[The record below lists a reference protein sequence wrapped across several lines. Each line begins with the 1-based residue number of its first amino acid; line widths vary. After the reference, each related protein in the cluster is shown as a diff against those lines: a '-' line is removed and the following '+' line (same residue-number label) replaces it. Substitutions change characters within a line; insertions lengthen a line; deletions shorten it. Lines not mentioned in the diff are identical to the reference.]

1 MNEKKINLSEIPSK
15 DSIVPRKDSIVPRK
29 EHPDMFANLAM
40 VDDLSDRTKNLPINR
55 PYKHKIVERNGKK
68 VKVKLPKKPV
78 DPVKAERKEKREL
91 EWFSK
96 VWDINTST
104 MMERN
109 NYAPVCAMNTL
120 NVYPYQ
126 KPRDNTPQIS
136 RSVHGLKTT
145 LRGYP
150 NEEGV
155 FEYPTGPYPR
165 LVQLHAF
172 RELIM
177 NRNRVVELSSTRS
190 EFLACLGLNK
200 GGKQVVRMDRALEM
214 MGKCPIMLERWDE
227 NTQKIRHLSFD
238 IDLQWNKKNKGK
250 DGQPELFKSY
260 IKVSEDLYDEI
271 INNKYFVDLGVIGN
285 LIGTNQRP
293 SGLEIDL
300 YTWLVQRN
308 FTLHKDNA
316 PDVELGMQLMFEQ
329 FGTEGTTEKNFNEN
343 FWKAIKKVQVACPHI
358 KVDRIKGRRGGYAK
372 IRIRKS
378 QKLID
383 HHELNYKKIVEL
395 SQPIEAKATVLE
407 D

>member
-1 MNEKKINLSEIPSK
+1 MSDKNPLSVPSSN
-15 DSIVPRKDSIVPRK
+15 SIQPRK
-29 EHPDMFANLAM
+29 EQPDMFSDLSM
-40 VDDLSDRTKNLPINR
+40 VDDLSNRTKNLPINKAN
-55 PYKHKIVERNGKK
+55 KHKIVEHNGKK

-78 DPVKAERKEKREL
+78 DPVKEERKEKREL

-96 VWDINTST
+96 VWDVNTST
-104 MMERN
+104 MIERN
-109 NYAPVCAMNTL
+109 SYAPVSAMNTL

-126 KPRDNTPQIS
+126 KPRENTPQIS
-136 RSVHGLKTT
+136 RSVKGIKTT

-150 NEEGV
+150 NEDGV

-177 NRNRVVELSSTRS
+177 NRNRVVELTSTRS
-190 EFLACLGLNK
+190 EFLACLGLKK
-200 GGKQVVRMDRALEM
+200 GGGQVARMDRALEM

-227 NTQKIRHLSFD
+227 DTQKIRHLSFD
-238 IDLQWNKKNKGK
+238 VDLHWNKKNKGK
-250 DGQPELFKSY
+250 DDQPEFFKSY

-271 INNKYFVDLGVIGN
+271 INNKYFIDLGVVGN
-285 LIGTNQRP
+285 LIGTNTRA

-308 FTLHKDNA
+308 FTLHQNND
-316 PDVELGMQLMFEQ
+316 PDVELGMQLMQEQ
-329 FGTEGTTEKNFNEN
+329 FGTVDGDKKEFNRT
-343 FWKAIKKVQVACPHI
+343 FWNALKKVQVACPHI
-358 KVDRIKGRRGGYAK
+358 KVDRIKGGRGGYAK

-395 SQPIEAKATVLE
+395 SQPIEGKATVLE
-407 D
+407 N